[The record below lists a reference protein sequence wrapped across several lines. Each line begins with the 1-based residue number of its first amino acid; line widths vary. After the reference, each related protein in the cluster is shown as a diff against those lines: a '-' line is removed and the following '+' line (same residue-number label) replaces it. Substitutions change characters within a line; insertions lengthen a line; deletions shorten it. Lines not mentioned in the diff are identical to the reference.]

1 MIGRNNELQKIET
14 LYNSNKFEFLVLY
27 GHKRIGKSTL
37 LIDFAKKYNCFYF
50 LAQEKSVSLNIKE
63 FTSLIKDYFNIEYM
77 PTANDWTDVIAIL
90 NERIEIKLKESNGNK
105 VCIRVFFANVNLK
118 MKNLTYPNLMI

>member
-1 MIGRNNELQKIET
+1 MIGRNYELQKIET
-14 LYNSNKFEFLVLY
+14 LYNSNKFEFLGLS

-37 LIDFAKKYNCFYF
+37 LIDFAKKYNSFYF
-50 LAQEKSVSLNIKE
+50 LAQEKNTILSIKE
-63 FTSLIKDYFNIEYM
+63 FTALIKDYFNIEYM
-77 PTANDWTDVIAIL
+77 PTANDWADVIAIL

-105 VCIRVFFANVNLK
+105 VCIRVFLTNVNLK

>member
-1 MIGRNNELQKIET
+1 MIGRNNELQEIET

-27 GHKRIGKSTL
+27 GRRRIGKTTL
-37 LIDFAKKYNCFYF
+37 LTDFAKKRNCFYF

-63 FTSLIKDYFNIEYM
+63 FTALIKDYFNIEYM

-118 MKNLTYPNLMI
+118 RKNLTYPNLMI

>member
-1 MIGRNNELQKIET
+1 MIGRNYELQKIET

-27 GHKRIGKSTL
+27 GRRRIGKTTL
-37 LIDFAKKYNCFYF
+37 LTDFAKKRNCFYF
-50 LAQEKSVSLNIKE
+50 LAQEKSVSLNINE
-63 FTSLIKDYFNIEYM
+63 FTALIKDYFNIEYM

>member
-1 MIGRNNELQKIET
+1 MIGRNNELQEIET

-27 GHKRIGKSTL
+27 GRRRIGKTTL
-37 LIDFAKKYNCFYF
+37 LTDFAKKRNCFYF

-63 FTSLIKDYFNIEYM
+63 FTALIKDYFNIEYM

-105 VCIRVFFANVNLK
+105 VCIRVFLR
-118 MKNLTYPNLMI
+118 M

>member
-1 MIGRNNELQKIET
+1 MIGRNNELQEIET

-27 GHKRIGKSTL
+27 GRRRIGKTTL
-37 LIDFAKKYNCFYF
+37 LTDFAKKRNCFYF

-63 FTSLIKDYFNIEYM
+63 FTALIKDYFNIEYM

-105 VCIRVFFANVNLK
+105 VFIRVFFANVNLK

>member
-1 MIGRNNELQKIET
+1 MIGRNNELQEIET

-27 GHKRIGKSTL
+27 GRRRIGKTTL
-37 LIDFAKKYNCFYF
+37 LTDFAKKRNCFYF

-63 FTSLIKDYFNIEYM
+63 FTALIKDYFNIEYM

>member
-1 MIGRNNELQKIET
+1 MIGRNNELQEIET

-27 GHKRIGKSTL
+27 GRRRIGKTTL
-37 LIDFAKKYNCFYF
+37 LTDFAKKRNCFYF
-50 LAQEKSVSLNIKE
+50 LAQEKSVSLNINE
-63 FTSLIKDYFNIEYM
+63 FTALIKDYFNIEYM

>member
-1 MIGRNNELQKIET
+1 MIGRNNELQEIET

-27 GHKRIGKSTL
+27 GRRRIGKTTL
-37 LIDFAKKYNCFYF
+37 LTDFAKKRNCFYF

-63 FTSLIKDYFNIEYM
+63 FTALIKDYFNIEYM

-118 MKNLTYPNLMI
+118 MKNLTYPNLMT

>member
-1 MIGRNNELQKIET
+1 MIGRNYELQKIET

-37 LIDFAKKYNCFYF
+37 LIDFAKKYNSFYF

-63 FTSLIKDYFNIEYM
+63 FTSLIKDYFNMEYM
-77 PTANDWTDVIAIL
+77 PTANDWADVIAIL
-90 NERIEIKLKESNGNK
+90 NERIEIKLK
-105 VCIRVFFANVNLK
+105 
-118 MKNLTYPNLMI
+118 